1 MPRPKAC
8 PVCGLSDQTDKAST
22 LYVMAIGGDKLAPIE
37 GEPQTAPLN
46 LTGIPPQE
54 LRALGKRLK
63 PPASP
68 KRAPTRPLHPNLVVV
83 TFSLII
89 PLFLYRIY
97 QNQPSV
103 LPVVLALL
111 AVLYILYLWGRKK
124 IIARFERQVQANKAS
139 EERIRMGIER
149 WMRLYYCRRDDI
161 VFEPGLSPT
170 APAGEMMV
178 FVMADGRPRTVP
190 REITRDS

>member
-8 PVCGLSDQTDKAST
+8 PVCGLTDQTDKASS
-22 LYVMAIGGDKLAPIE
+22 LYVMGIAGNKLAPAE

-46 LTGIPPQE
+46 MTGIPPQE
-54 LRALGKRLK
+54 LHALGKRLK

-68 KRAPTRPLHPNLVVV
+68 KRAPTRPLHPDLVVV

-111 AVLYILYLWGRKK
+111 AVLYILYFWGRKK

-149 WMRLYYCRRDDI
+149 WMRLYYCQRDDC
-161 VFEPGLSPT
+161 VFEPGKQAT
-170 APAGEMMV
+170 APADQMLA
-178 FVMADGRPRTVP
+178 FLL
-190 REITRDS
+190 RE

>member
-1 MPRPKAC
+1 MPKTC
-8 PVCGLSDQTDKAST
+8 PVCGLSDQTDKASS
-22 LYVMAIGGDKLAPIE
+22 LYVMGIAGNKLTPAE
-37 GEPQTAPLN
+37 GEPQTTPLN
-46 LTGIPPQE
+46 LTDIPPQE

-68 KRAPTRPLHPNLVVV
+68 KKAPTRPLHPDLVVV

-103 LPVVLALL
+103 LPAVLALL

-124 IIARFERQVQANKAS
+124 IIARFERQVQASKAS

-161 VFEPGLSPT
+161 VFEPGLSAS
-170 APAGEMMV
+170 APADEMMA
-178 FVMADGRPRTVP
+178 FVMGERVTGDG
-190 REITRDS
+190 

>member
-1 MPRPKAC
+1 MPRPKIC
-8 PVCGLSDQTDKAST
+8 PVCGLSDQTDKASS
-22 LYVMAIGGDKLAPIE
+22 LYVMGIAGNKLTPAE
-37 GEPQTAPLN
+37 GEPQTTPLN
-46 LTGIPPQE
+46 LTDIPPQE
-54 LRALGKRLK
+54 LHALGKRLK

-68 KRAPTRPLHPNLVVV
+68 KKAPTRPLHPDLVVV

-97 QNQPSV
+97 QNQASV
-103 LPVVLALL
+103 LPAVLAVLALL
-111 AVLYILYLWGRKK
+111 YVLYIWQRKK

-161 VFEPGLSPT
+161 VFEPGL
-170 APAGEMMV
+170 AAGVPADEMMA
-178 FVMADGRPRTVP
+178 FVMGDGGRKTDDGGP
-190 REITRDS
+190 E

>member
-1 MPRPKAC
+1 VPRPKAC
-8 PVCGLSDQTDKAST
+8 PVCGLSDQTDKASS
-22 LYVMAIGGDKLAPIE
+22 LYVMGIAGNKLSPVE

-46 LTGIPPQE
+46 MTGIPPQE

-68 KRAPTRPLHPNLVVV
+68 KKAPTRPLHPDLVVI
-83 TFSLII
+83 TFSLIV

-97 QNQPSV
+97 QNQASLLPAV
-103 LPVVLALL
+103 LAVLALL
-111 AVLYILYLWGRKK
+111 YVLYIWQRKK

-161 VFEPGLSPT
+161 VFEPGLITS
-170 APAGEMMV
+170 ALADEMMA
-178 FVMADGRPRTVP
+178 FLMGDGGRKTDDR
-190 REITRDS
+190 